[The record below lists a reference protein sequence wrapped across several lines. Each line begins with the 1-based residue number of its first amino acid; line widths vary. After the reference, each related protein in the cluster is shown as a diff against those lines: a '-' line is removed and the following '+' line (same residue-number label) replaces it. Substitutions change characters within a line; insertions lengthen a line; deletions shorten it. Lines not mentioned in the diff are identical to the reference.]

1 MFPEH
6 LTPHALRFPFFIARR
21 YLFAKKSHN
30 AINIITLVSVIG
42 VAVGTMALVVVLS
55 VFNGFEKLILS
66 LFNAF
71 NPDME
76 IRLREGKVFSVDD
89 LPLEE
94 LKNIPGVVLYS
105 ELLEETALLTYRDR
119 QHLVTMRGVND
130 TFVEITG
137 IDSMLVAGEF
147 ILEQGDADFLV
158 LGQGVEYVLGAN
170 INDFQHMLNLYVP
183 RRGRSTGLQ
192 PSQAFNASSN
202 FASGIFGLQ
211 SEFDMEYILVPM
223 RLARRLLEYDNEVT
237 SLVIGLDPA
246 ANPGRVQQQVQEL
259 VGPHFEVRNRLQQ
272 QDFLYKVMRSEK
284 WAIFLILSF
293 ILVIASFNVIG
304 SLTMLVIE
312 KSRDIKIL
320 HSMGASQKVIRRIF
334 LVEGIMISLGGA
346 LAGIILGGL
355 VSWLQMRFGII
366 GIQADGS
373 FIIDAYPVAVQG
385 MDFVLVSITVF
396 GIGLLASILPIR
408 NISLLLEKNK

>member
-1 MFPEH
+1 M
-6 LTPHALRFPFFIARR
+6 RFPFFIARR

-55 VFNGFEKLILS
+55 VFNGFEKLILN

-76 IRLREGKVFSVDD
+76 IRLKEGKVFSMDEI
-89 LPLEE
+89 PLEE
-94 LKNIPGVVLYS
+94 IKNIPGLVLYS

-130 TFVEITG
+130 SFISITG
-137 IDSMLVAGEF
+137 IDTMLVAGEF
-147 ILEQGDADFLV
+147 ILEQGDADFFV

-170 INDFQHMLNLYVP
+170 INDFLNPINLYVP
-183 RRGRSTGLQ
+183 KRGRSTGLQ

-202 FASGIFGLQ
+202 FASGVFGVQ
-211 SEFDMEYILVPM
+211 AEFDMEYILVPM
-223 RLARRLLEYDNEVT
+223 RLARQLLEYDNEVT
-237 SLVIGLDPA
+237 SVVIGLDA
-246 ANPGRVQQQVQEL
+246 SANAIRVQRQIQDM
-259 VGPHFEVRNRLQQ
+259 VGPGFEVRNRLQQ

-284 WAIFLILSF
+284 WAIFLILTF
-293 ILVIASFNVIG
+293 ILIIASFNVIG

-312 KSRDIKIL
+312 KTRDIRIL

-346 LAGIILGGL
+346 LAGIFLGGL
-355 VSWLQMRFGII
+355 ISWLQMRFGII
-366 GIQADGS
+366 AIQAEGS
-373 FIIDAYPVAVQG
+373 FIIDAYPVYVKAL
-385 MDFVLVSITVF
+385 DFVLVSITVF
-396 GIGLLASILPIR
+396 GIGLLASVLPVR
-408 NISLLLEKNK
+408 NISLLLETKK